1 MPAPKPTITRAE
13 FDALARRS
21 GLPLSEAQASELYD
35 NYGYLEAMSERVRAG
50 GKRRREAEPATIF
63 KPMR

>member
-13 FDALARRS
+13 FDALVRRS
-21 GLPLSEAQASELYD
+21 GLPLDEAQARELYD
-35 NYGYLEAMSERVRAG
+35 NYGYLEGMATRVRAG

-63 KPMR
+63 RPMR